1 MAITI
6 LDVAAAADV
15 SKTTASDILR
25 GAHQSYNPQTVQ
37 HVQNIAARLGYQAS
51 GAARLLRQNNS
62 NIIGIAVGVRQRP
75 YLNSLIV
82 AIHDKCIKRGYQ
94 PAIFEPSHLLPQNG
108 HSPFPSPDML
118 AGIFSADLSLAGNI
132 PDFYARLQKQ
142 LPIVALYNIESSQ
155 INSVT
160 PDWAEG
166 IQLATQHLVDQGH
179 RHIAYAHDPQSK
191 YYTDRIRIER
201 WKKCVREF
209 GLMNASDDEITYS
222 TPELQATSGAQLVN
236 APSAVPYYAEQ
247 VTARLLQTKNP
258 PSALICTSDELA
270 MALIAKLTEKK
281 WKLPRDLSIVGFYGM
296 EFGEYCY
303 PSLTTVAQPLEE
315 ISTVALDRL
324 TECIEAKKQ
333 KKDIKPKHQL
343 LSPEI
348 QMRQSTVRLGV

>member
-6 LDVAAAADV
+6 LDVAAAAKV

-25 GAHQSYNPQTVQ
+25 GAHQSYNPQTVS
-37 HVQNIAARLGYQAS
+37 HVQNIAGQLGYQAS

-75 YLNSLIV
+75 YLNSLVV
-82 AIHDKCIKRGYQ
+82 AIHDECIKRGYQ
-94 PAIFEPSHLLPQNG
+94 PAIFEPAHLLPQQG

-118 AGIFSADLSLAGNI
+118 AGIFSADLSLDGDI
-132 PDFYARLQKQ
+132 PDFYATLKNQ

-155 INSVT
+155 INSVA

-166 IQLATQHLVDQGH
+166 IYLATKHLVGLGH
-179 RHIAYAHDPQSK
+179 THIAYAHDPQSK
-191 YYTDRIRIER
+191 YYTDRIRR
-201 WKKCVREF
+201 QNWKKSILEF
-209 GLMNASDDEITYS
+209 KLTNAEDNTITYS
-222 TPELQATSGAQLVN
+222 TPELQATSGKQLVN
-236 APSAVPYYAEQ
+236 TPSAVPYYAEQ
-247 VTARLLQTKNP
+247 VTAQLIQMKNP

-303 PSLTTVAQPLEE
+303 PSLTTVAQPLKE
-315 ISTVALDRL
+315 IGTVAMDRL
-324 TECIEAKKQ
+324 MECIEAKKH
-333 KKDIKPKHQL
+333 KKEIEPKHQL

-348 QMRQSTVRLGV
+348 QVRQSTARLDI